1 MKVPP
6 IGQLVR
12 PDPRAGSKSLW
23 TWRPHLKWT
32 EDWEV
37 EPDVHS
43 EIEMGR
49 RVATMLKEQPES
61 CDTVIGLVPPK
72 LCGKLAD
79 VHLDAMRLDALWDS
93 LELDALDAIN

>member
-43 EIEMGR
+43 EIEMSR
-49 RVATMLKEQPES
+49 RAAMLKGQS
-61 CDTVIGLVPPK
+61 DSWDTVIGPDPPK
-72 LCGKLAD
+72 LCGKPAD
-79 VHLDAMRLDALWDS
+79 VHLDAMPLDALWDS
-93 LELDALDAIN
+93 LELDALDAIS